1 MLNDLLLS
9 PPIAFLIILAV
20 VALLALSAKGLAA
33 RGKPSPG
40 KHEPYAC
47 GQDIPTGRIQP
58 GYDDFF
64 HFALLFTVLEVA
76 ALVVATVT
84 ANAVWLGVAV
94 LLVILLAI
102 VILFR
107 RD

>member
-9 PPIAFLIILAV
+9 PPITFLIVLAV
-20 VALLALSAKGLAA
+20 VGLLTLLVKGLAA
-33 RGKPSPG
+33 PGKPSPG
-40 KHEPYAC
+40 KNEPYAC
-47 GQDIPTGRIQP
+47 GQDVPTGRIQP

-64 HFALLFTVLEVA
+64 HFAFLFTVLEVA

-84 ANAVWLGVAV
+84 AQAIWLAIGV
-94 LLVILLAI
+94 LLVVLLAI
-102 VILFR
+102 IILFR